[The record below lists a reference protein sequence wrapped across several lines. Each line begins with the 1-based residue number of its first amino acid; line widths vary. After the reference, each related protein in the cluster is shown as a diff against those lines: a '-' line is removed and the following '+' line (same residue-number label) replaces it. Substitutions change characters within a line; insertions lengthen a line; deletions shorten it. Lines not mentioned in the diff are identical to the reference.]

1 MELSDIARAIEDATN
16 RRGIVR
22 RRKEGWLPQILPY
35 TGYGSTSSV
44 HILGRAIMAD
54 PQNRPP
60 AILSALPSSAHA
72 SFLPEEVSHTLT
84 PMLDLAVHQAEY
96 VQRGFRSFFT
106 TQVGYL
112 RVTVTVNGR
121 EYQTRTDRA
130 GYIDFV
136 IPNHGLEPG
145 WHTALLTPATGEPV
159 EAPVMIVSPKTTY
172 GLISDV
178 DDTIVIT
185 KLPRA
190 MLAAWNTFVSHTSA
204 RKTVPGMAAFYR
216 EMLAEHPDAPV
227 FYLSTGAWNTVPAL
241 QAFIEANGY
250 PNGPMLFTDWGPTP
264 TGFFRNGQAHK
275 KQQLRNLM
283 ITFPNIKWIL
293 VGDDGQH
300 DPFLYDEVAR
310 EHPRHIRG
318 IALRELEPVE
328 QVLSHGTATA
338 LDKRRKDFGRDENDM
353 GEFFRISGGDGNAL
367 LRAWRAIRSHTSA

>member
-1 MELSDIARAIEDATN
+1 MELSDIARAIEDTVN
-16 RRGIVR
+16 RHGIVR
-22 RRKEGWLPQILPY
+22 RRQEGWLPQIVPY
-35 TGYGSTSSV
+35 TGYGSTSSL
-44 HILGRAIMAD
+44 HILGRAIMTD

-60 AILSALPSSAHA
+60 AILSALPSSTHA
-72 SFLPEEVSHTLT
+72 SFLPEEVSQTLT
-84 PMLDLAVHQAEY
+84 PMLDLAVQQAEY

-121 EYQTRTDRA
+121 TYQTRTDRA

-136 IPNHGLEPG
+136 IPDHGLEPG
-145 WHTALLTPATGEPV
+145 WHTARITPATGEPV

-178 DDTIVIT
+178 DDTIMVT

-190 MLAAWNTFVSHTSA
+190 MLAAWNSFVLHTNV
-204 RKTVPGMAAFYR
+204 RKPVNGMADFYR
-216 EMLAEHPDAPV
+216 ELLADHPDAPV
-227 FYLSTGAWNTVPAL
+227 FYVSTGAWNVVPGL
-241 QAFIEANGY
+241 QAFLDANGY

-264 TGFFRNGQAHK
+264 TGLFRDGQAHK

-310 EHPRHIRG
+310 EHPQRIRG
-318 IALRELEPVE
+318 IALRELNPVE
-328 QVLSHGTATA
+328 QVLSHGTASALNTRHSTPPLKNTA
-338 LDKRRKDFGRDENDM
+338 MED
-353 GEFFRISGGDGNAL
+353 FFRISGGDGNAL
-367 LRAWRAIRSHTSA
+367 LRAWRATQA

>member
-22 RRKEGWLPQILPY
+22 RRHQGWLPQILPY
-35 TGYGSTSSV
+35 TGYGSTTSV

-54 PQNRPP
+54 PRGRPP
-60 AILSALPSSAHA
+60 AILSALPTSTHA
-72 SFLPEEVSHTLT
+72 AFLPEELSQTLA
-84 PMLDLAVHQAEY
+84 PVLDMAIHQAEY
-96 VQRGFRSFFT
+96 VQRGFRAFFT

-112 RVTVTVNGR
+112 RVTVTINGR
-121 EYQTRTDRA
+121 DYETRTDRA

-136 IPNHGLEPG
+136 IPDHGLESG
-145 WHTALLTPATGEPV
+145 WHTIVLTPATGKPV
-159 EAPVMIVSPKTTY
+159 EAPVMIVSPETTY

-178 DDTIVIT
+178 DDTIMVT

-190 MLAAWNTFVSHTSA
+190 MLAAWNSFVVHTNT
-204 RKTVPGMAAFYR
+204 RKAVPGMADFYR
-216 EMLAEHPDAPV
+216 ELLANHPDAPV

-264 TGFFRNGQAHK
+264 TGFFRDGQAHK

-283 ITFPNIKWIL
+283 ITFPQIQWVL

-310 EHPRHIRG
+310 EHPSHIRG

-328 QVLSHGTATA
+328 QVLSHGTASA
-338 LDKRRKDFGRDENDM
+338 LNTRHDTPSPENTGTGD
-353 GEFFRISGGDGNAL
+353 FFRISGADGNAL
-367 LRAWRAIRSHTSA
+367 LRTWRSIGKA